1 MLVSEIVG
9 KDKRSLTKK
18 EIDYLTN
25 AEIKE
30 AYYYRKDGNFYTF
43 CVFTDGSVTKTDA
56 ETDEE
61 VGSSVEEMEQLK
73 TEGYE
78 IEDVTDEYTFE

>member
-9 KDKRSLTKK
+9 KDKRTLTSK

-25 AEIKE
+25 AELKE
-30 AYYYRKDGNFYTF
+30 VYYYRKDDNFYTF
-43 CVFTDGSVTKTDA
+43 CIFVDGSITKTDA

-73 TEGYE
+73 SEGYE
-78 IEDVTDEYTFE
+78 IEDVTDEYIFE